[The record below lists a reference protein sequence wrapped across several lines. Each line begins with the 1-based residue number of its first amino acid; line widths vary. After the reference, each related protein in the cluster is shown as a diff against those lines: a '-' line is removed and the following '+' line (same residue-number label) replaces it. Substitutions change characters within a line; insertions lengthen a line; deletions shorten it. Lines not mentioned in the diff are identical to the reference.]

1 MEATPYT
8 VCEHINP
15 LLLDFR
21 NEYIMQR
28 INTLTAEIKLATD
41 DADRQMALLAELQ
54 QAQKLRSLIAKKIGG
69 SVISRKV

>member
-1 MEATPYT
+1 
-8 VCEHINP
+8 
-15 LLLDFR
+15 
-21 NEYIMQR
+21 MQR